1 MMTAFPVT
9 LATASVLAI
18 AYVFLSVAV
27 GRQRGMANVS
37 LGFGPEESVAIGQE
51 HTASSL
57 LIAIRRHA
65 QFAEYVPI
73 SIILLLLLE
82 VSHANRVAS
91 VVLATMLMVSRLS
104 MAVGLGRRTPNPLR
118 AAGNLLQWGMIVA
131 SSIYGLYLALVA
143 G

>member
-1 MMTAFPVT
+1 MTAFPVT

-82 VSHANRVAS
+82 VSHANRVAL